1 MGGEK
6 MLKIKQYREKAGL
19 TQEQLAKKVG
29 ITSVYLCYL
38 ENGQKRN
45 PSIPLLRKIAI
56 ELNVDIAQLL
66 DSA

>member
-1 MGGEK
+1 MFQ
-6 MLKIKQYREKAGL
+6 IKKYREKAGL

-29 ITSVYLCYL
+29 ITQVYLCYL
-38 ENGQKRN
+38 ENGQKKN

-56 ELNVDIAQLL
+56 ALGVNINDLL